1 MLSRLLNI
9 SLSNPIL
16 SAGIVFF
23 LFVYSFF
30 TLKEVPIDA
39 VPDITNVQVI
49 VTVKTGSLD
58 PEQVEKVVTFPL
70 ETELMGMPNLID
82 VRSVSKFGLSNISLI
97 FKEGT
102 DIYQARSM
110 VLERLASAKEKL
122 PNGISPT
129 IVPNTTGLGEIFFY
143 TVEAKPGSK
152 LASLPEKDLLL
163 YLRTVQD
170 YTVRPQLKA
179 LVPGIVEVDSNGGYE
194 KEIHIDLNPSKM
206 KSWGITID
214 QLIGELSTIGES
226 FGGGF
231 IENDGKVS
239 IVRAYGIKKNLAS
252 LSEVTIK
259 RTLTGS
265 SIRVGDIAEV
275 KEHGKQRLGGA
286 SSEGKEI
293 VLGTAMMLR
302 GENSYRVNAD
312 LNQAVSRLNL
322 PEDVQVRVLLE
333 RSFLIHSTIR
343 TVIKNLA
350 EGAILVVLTL
360 FFILFNIKA
369 SVIVAMIIPGSMLL
383 TAIFMKVFG
392 ISANLMSLGAID
404 FGLLVDASIVITE
417 NVLTR
422 FEKTSFINREEK
434 IEMILNASLEVLK
447 PVSFGVVVIML
458 VYVPILTLDGIPGKM
473 FRPMAETVLLAL
485 GFSLIL
491 AVFFLPP
498 MLFFFIS
505 PSAKGQGAHRET
517 KKSRIVELYETYLPI
532 LLNNPKPIVIGSVV
546 FFLLTLLIYFRMG
559 TVFLPKLMEGDL
571 MLVVVREGDISI
583 EESLK
588 EQKEVEKL
596 LMEMPEVQSVFSR
609 IGTSSVANDPMG
621 TFNADTFILLKKKSL
636 DDLLQAKNWELF
648 LDRIHKK
655 VQDRF
660 PSSELTLS
668 QPLEARFNE
677 LLEGSRADISV
688 RILGKDLNVLL
699 GLQENLKETL
709 HKISGAAEVELDP
722 IMALRKSRVID
733 ITPDPSKLKYYNISL
748 PSFNNVVESSMSG
761 FELGGY
767 YEEEVRFPIK
777 IWLSEEFRNRES
789 EISDIGVG
797 TLDGGMIPIKLLAS
811 IDKKEK
817 VMTISRNRSR
827 RFVAV
832 SVNLRGRDLEGF
844 YSEAK
849 DKISA
854 MNIPQG
860 YSVFWGGQ
868 IENLAKAKEKLSVI
882 LPSTLLMIF
891 VVLYLGLRSVRQ
903 ALLVFFCVPFAL
915 TGGIWFLFLR
925 GMDLSVSAFVGCIAL
940 SGIAVLNG
948 LVKLDTIHRIRE
960 EKNLSVRDA
969 VLEGATSRIRPVI
982 MTALVAS
989 FGFIPMAFGGG
1000 LGSEVQKPLAT
1011 VVIGGIVS
1019 STMLTL
1025 VILPVFYYWMEEKT
1039 EN

>member
-9 SLSNPIL
+9 SLNNPIL
-16 SAGIVFF
+16 SAGIVFS

-39 VPDITNVQVI
+39 VPDITNTQVI
-49 VTVKTGSLD
+49 VIAKTGSLD

-97 FKEGT
+97 FKENT

-110 VLERLASAKEKL
+110 VLERIASAKEKL
-122 PNGISPT
+122 PKGIAPT

-152 LASLPEKDLLL
+152 LASVPEKDRLL
-163 YLRTVQD
+163 YLRTIQD

-206 KSWGITID
+206 KTWGITID

-231 IENDGKVS
+231 IENDGKVA
-239 IVRAYGIKKNLAS
+239 IVRAYGIKKNLNS
-252 LSEVTIK
+252 LSEVTVR
-259 RTLTGS
+259 RTLTGAP
-265 SIRVGDIAEV
+265 IRVGDIAEV

-302 GENSYRVNAD
+302 GENSYQVNAD
-312 LNQAVSRLNL
+312 LNKAVSNLNL

-343 TVIKNLA
+343 TVLRNLS

-369 SVIVAMIIPGSMLL
+369 SIIVAMIIPGSMLL
-383 TAIFMKVFG
+383 TAIFMKIFG

-422 FEKTSFINREEK
+422 FERENIIGKEEK
-434 IEMILNASLEVLK
+434 IKTILSASLEVLK

-485 GFSLIL
+485 GFSLLL

-498 MLFFFIS
+498 LLYFFIK
-505 PSAKGQGAHRET
+505 PTNGHKANEKIKKG
-517 KKSRIVELYETYLPI
+517 KIVALYETYLPT
-532 LLNNPKPIVIGSVV
+532 LLDKPKPIILGSLA
-546 FFLLTLLIYFRMG
+546 FFILTLFVYLRMG

-571 MLVVVREGDISI
+571 MLVVVREGDIST

-588 EQKEVEKL
+588 EQKEVETL
-596 LMEMPEVQSVFSR
+596 LMGMPEVKSVFSR

-621 TFNADTFILLKKKSL
+621 TFNADTFIVLKKESL
-636 DDLLQAKNWELF
+636 NDLIKPDQWENF
-648 LDRIHKK
+648 LNRIHQK

-688 RILGKDLNVLL
+688 RILGKNLNTLLDLQ
-699 GLQENLKETL
+699 GALKETL
-709 HKISGAAEVELDP
+709 HKIPGAAEVELDP
-722 IMALRKSRVID
+722 IMALRKSTVID
-733 ITPDPSKLKYYNISL
+733 ISPDPSKLKYYNVSL
-748 PSFNNVVESSMSG
+748 PLFNSVVEASMSG

-777 IWLSEEFRNRES
+777 IWLSEDFRNRES
-789 EISDIGVG
+789 EISNIGVG
-797 TLDGGMIPIKLLAS
+797 TADGGMIPIKLLAS
-811 IDKKEK
+811 IEKKDK
-817 VMTISRNRSR
+817 VMTISRNKSR

-849 DKISA
+849 EKISGIH
-854 MNIPQG
+854 IPNG

-882 LPSTLLMIF
+882 LPATFLMIF

-989 FGFIPMAFGGG
+989 FGFIPMAFGSG

-1019 STMLTL
+1019 STILTL
-1025 VILPVFYYWMEEKT
+1025 VILPVFYYWMEKNS